1 MGAFFLVQR
10 TDATVPDQRYD
21 DLKAIFR
28 GQQWADPVTLSAAG
42 CDLCLY
48 PKRSGGPVS
57 IHFVDQANFCAATG
71 TFIYRKNH
79 GVAAVELFWQ
89 DHIGKRVDWTQ
100 LYGHYCLITAEQ
112 DKLSILTDRLG
123 TYPVFHDERYR
134 VMSSRFMDILA
145 CAEAPKVDPQAIYEY
160 VFQGAT
166 YGNDTVIRGI
176 SRLDGSRKF
185 DFRAGNEVTA
195 GDIPMGLV
203 RATAPLS
210 FEDSVARNVEN
221 LRSYFEAMVACYGEK
236 IDTALSGGYDSRL
249 TLALLREQGITP
261 RLHVYGR
268 PNDPDVRVAKDVATG
283 EKIALT
289 HTDKSGAARIEVS
302 NFATIVDRNLDI
314 FDGTPPDSILDDGA
328 DITTRLERCAGGE
341 LMLNGGG
348 GEVFRNFF
356 YLLDRPY
363 STERFLW
370 SFYNR
375 FDPALCSARFDET
388 AYFRALAEKVQ
399 KTAGTKNIVLT
410 RKEVEFLY
418 VGFRCRYWMGRNN
431 GINNALGNA
440 LTPFIDANIVPDAN
454 SAPIGFK
461 NFGKLEAAMI
471 RMISPSLARYDSAY
485 GHNFAGD
492 PPLHRKFKDLSTMLR
507 PPELR
512 KYTYR
517 LHRRSRDNWPYF
529 LGPDYIDAILPN
541 GFPFMTQFFDVD
553 RIADSEQFSR
563 ICTLEYLFRR
573 FNPASDN

>member
-1 MGAFFLVQR
+1 MGAFFLVRR
-10 TDATVPDQRYD
+10 TDTAVPDQRYT
-21 DLKAIFR
+21 DLKAIFG

-48 PKRSGGPVS
+48 PKRSGGPASVH
-57 IHFVDQANFCAATG
+57 IVDQANFCAATG
-71 TFIYRKNH
+71 TLIYKKNH
-79 GVAAVELFWQ
+79 GAAAVKLYWL
-89 DHIGKRVDWTQ
+89 DHTSKRVDWAQ

-112 DKLSILTDRLG
+112 DKLSVLTDRLG
-123 TYPVFHDERYR
+123 TYPVFHDERYQ
-134 VMSSRFMDILA
+134 VMSSRFLDILA
-145 CAEAPKVDPQAIYEY
+145 CAEGPKIDTQAIYEY

-176 SRLDGSRKF
+176 SRLDGSQKF
-185 DFRAGNEVTA
+185 DFRVGDEAVA
-195 GDIPMGLV
+195 SDIPMGV
-203 RATAPLS
+203 ERAAGPLS
-210 FEDSVARNVEN
+210 FEDSVARNVGN
-221 LRSYFEAMVACYGEK
+221 LRSYFEAMAACYGEN

-268 PNDPDVRVAKDVATG
+268 QNDPDVLVAKAVAAG
-283 EKIALT
+283 ENITLT
-289 HTDKSGAARIEVS
+289 HTDKSGAARIEAS
-302 NFATIVDRNLDI
+302 DFAAIIDRNLNN

-328 DITTRLERCAGGE
+328 DLTTRLERCAGGE

-356 YLLDRPY
+356 YLLDRAY
-363 STERFLW
+363 STKRFLW

-375 FDPALCSARFDET
+375 FEPALCSARFDQT
-388 AYFRALAEKVQ
+388 AYFRALGEKVR
-399 KTAGTKNIVLT
+399 KAARTKYIVLT
-410 RKEVEFLY
+410 RREVEFLY

-431 GINNALGNA
+431 GVNNALGNA

-454 SAPIGFK
+454 SAPIRFK

-471 RMISPSLARYDSAY
+471 RRISPSLARYDSAY
-485 GHNFAGD
+485 GHNFDGD
-492 PPLHRKFKDLSTMLR
+492 PPFHRKFKDLSTMLR

-517 LHRRSRDNWPYF
+517 LHRRTRDSWPYF
-529 LGPDYIDAILPN
+529 LGHNYIDAILPD
-541 GFPFMTQFFDVD
+541 GFPFMNKFFDVG
-553 RIADSEQFSR
+553 RITDSEQFSR

-573 FNPASDN
+573 FGLALAD